1 VGIAGF
7 QGDLEE
13 HIGAMERTF
22 QHSSIKGRVTLVMK
36 SDDLDNIDGLLIPG
50 GESTV
55 IGGLSSMNGTF
66 QRMKARI
73 SEGMPVM
80 GTCAGLIMLSKRTY
94 DKVVGESK
102 QSLLGSLDVLVERNS
117 YGRQGNSFE
126 TDLSIPTLGK
136 EPFRGVFIRAPS
148 VKEIGPKVQVLAK
161 LGESIVCVKQDKIIG
176 TSFHPELTND
186 IRLHEFFLKSI
197 TEQN

>member
-1 VGIAGF
+1 MGIAGF

-22 QHSSIKGRVTLVMK
+22 QHSSINGRVTIVMK
-36 SDDLDNIDGLLIPG
+36 TNDLENIDGLLIPG

-66 QRMKARI
+66 QRMKAKI
-73 SEGMPVM
+73 NEGMPVL

-102 QSLLGSLDVLVERNS
+102 QSLLGTLDVLVERNS

-126 TDLSIPTLGK
+126 TDLSIPVLGK
-136 EPFRGVFIRAPS
+136 EPFRGVFIRAPA
-148 VKEIGPKVQVLAK
+148 VKEIGPKVEVLAK
-161 LGESIVCVKQDKIIG
+161 LAGSIVCVKQGRMIG

-186 IRLHEFFLKSI
+186 IRMHELFLKSI
-197 TEQN
+197 TEHN

>member
-13 HIGAMERTF
+13 HIGAMKRTF
-22 QHSSIKGRVTLVMK
+22 QRRSVNGQVTIVMK
-36 SDDLDNIDGLLIPG
+36 KDDLENIDGLLLPG

-66 QRMKARI
+66 QSMKAKI
-73 SEGMPVM
+73 NDGMPVL

-102 QSLLGSLDVLVERNS
+102 QSLLGTLDVLVERNS

-126 TDLSIPTLGK
+126 TDLSIPAIGK

-148 VKEIGPKVQVLAK
+148 VKEIGPKVEVLAK
-161 LGESIVCVKQDKIIG
+161 LHDSIVCVKQGTIIG

-186 IRLHEFFLKSI
+186 IRIHEFFLKSI
-197 TEQN
+197 TDQN

>member
-1 VGIAGF
+1 MGIAGF

-13 HIGAMERTF
+13 HVGAMERTF
-22 QHSSIKGRVTLVMK
+22 QHSSIKGKVVIVMK
-36 SDDLDNIDGLLIPG
+36 ADDLENIDGLLIPG

-55 IGGLSSMNGTF
+55 IGGLSSLNGTF
-66 QRMKARI
+66 QRMKVKI
-73 SEGMPVM
+73 NEGMPVM

-102 QSLLGSLDVLVERNS
+102 QSLLGTLDVLVERNS

-126 TDLSIPTLGK
+126 TDLSIPALGK

-148 VKEIGPKVQVLAK
+148 VKEIGPKVEVLAK
-161 LGESIVCVKQDKIIG
+161 LADSIVCVKQGKIIG

-197 TEQN
+197 TEHN

>member
-1 VGIAGF
+1 MGIAGF

-13 HIGAMERTF
+13 HIGAMKRTF
-22 QHSSIKGRVTLVMK
+22 QRRSVNGQVTIVMK
-36 SDDLDNIDGLLIPG
+36 KDDLENIDGLLLPG

-66 QRMKARI
+66 QSMKAKI
-73 SEGMPVM
+73 NDGMPVL

-102 QSLLGSLDVLVERNS
+102 QSLLGALDVLVERNS

-126 TDLSIPTLGK
+126 TDLSIPAIGK
-136 EPFRGVFIRAPS
+136 DPFRGVFIRAPS
-148 VKEIGPKVQVLAK
+148 VKEIGPKVEVLAK
-161 LGESIVCVKQDKIIG
+161 LHDSIVCVKQGTIIG

-186 IRLHEFFLKSI
+186 IRIHEFFLKSI
-197 TEQN
+197 TDQN

>member
-1 VGIAGF
+1 
-7 QGDLEE
+7 
-13 HIGAMERTF
+13 MERTF
-22 QHSSIKGRVTLVMK
+22 QHSSIKGKVTIVMK
-36 SDDLDNIDGLLIPG
+36 TTDLENIDGLLIPG

-66 QRMKARI
+66 QRMKAKI
-73 SEGMPVM
+73 NEGMPVL

-102 QSLLGSLDVLVERNS
+102 QSLLGTLDVLVERNS

-126 TDLSIPTLGK
+126 TDLSIPILGK
-136 EPFRGVFIRAPS
+136 EPFRGVFIRSPS
-148 VKEIGPKVQVLAK
+148 VKEVGPKVEVLAK
-161 LGESIVCVKQDKIIG
+161 LAGSIVCVKQGRMIG

-186 IRLHEFFLKSI
+186 IRMHELFLKSI
-197 TEQN
+197 TEHA

>member
-1 VGIAGF
+1 MGIAGF

-13 HIGAMERTF
+13 HIGAMKRAF
-22 QHSSIKGRVTLVMK
+22 QRRSVNGQVTIVMK
-36 SDDLDNIDGLLIPG
+36 KDDLENIDGLLLPG

-66 QRMKARI
+66 QSMKAKI
-73 SEGMPVM
+73 NDGMPVL

-102 QSLLGSLDVLVERNS
+102 QSLLGALDVLVERNS

-126 TDLSIPTLGK
+126 TDLSIPAIGK
-136 EPFRGVFIRAPS
+136 DPFRGVFIRAPS
-148 VKEIGPKVQVLAK
+148 VKEIGPKVEVLAK
-161 LGESIVCVKQDKIIG
+161 LHDSIVCVKQGTIIG

-186 IRLHEFFLKSI
+186 IRIHEFFLKSI
-197 TEQN
+197 TDQN

>member
-1 VGIAGF
+1 MGIAGF

-22 QHSSIKGRVTLVMK
+22 Q
-36 SDDLDNIDGLLIPG
+36 
-50 GESTV
+50 
-55 IGGLSSMNGTF
+55 
-66 QRMKARI
+66 RMKAKI
-73 SEGMPVM
+73 NEGMPVL

-102 QSLLGSLDVLVERNS
+102 QSLLGTLDVLVERNS

-126 TDLSIPTLGK
+126 TDLSIPVLGK
-136 EPFRGVFIRAPS
+136 EPFRGVFIRAPA
-148 VKEIGPKVQVLAK
+148 VKEIGPKVEVLAK
-161 LGESIVCVKQDKIIG
+161 LAGSIVCVKQGRMIG

-186 IRLHEFFLKSI
+186 IRMHELFLKSI
-197 TEQN
+197 TEHN

>member
-1 VGIAGF
+1 MGISGF

-22 QHSSIKGRVTLVMK
+22 QQSSINGKVDIVMK
-36 SDDLDNIDGLLIPG
+36 AADLDNIDGLLIPG

-55 IGGLSSMNGTF
+55 ISGLSSTNGTF
-66 QRMKARI
+66 QRMKAKI
-73 SEGMPVM
+73 NEGLPVM
-80 GTCAGLIMLSKRTY
+80 GTCAGLIMLSRRAY

-102 QSLLGSLDVLVERNS
+102 QSLLGTLDVVVERNS
-117 YGRQGNSFE
+117 YGRQNNSFE
-126 TDLSIPTLGK
+126 TNLSIPTLGE

-148 VKEIGPKVQVLAK
+148 VKEVGPKVEVLAK
-161 LGESIVCVKQDKIIG
+161 LGESIVCVKQGKIIG

>member
-1 VGIAGF
+1 VGISGF

-13 HIGAMERTF
+13 HIGAMERAF
-22 QHSSIKGRVTLVMK
+22 QQGSINGKVRIVMK
-36 SDDLDNIDGLLIPG
+36 AADLDNIDGLLIPG

-55 IGGLSSMNGTF
+55 IGGLSSTNGTF
-66 QRMKARI
+66 QRMKAKI
-73 SEGMPVM
+73 NEGMPVM

-94 DKVVGESK
+94 DKVVGDSK
-102 QSLLGSLDVLVERNS
+102 QSLLGNLDVLVERNT
-117 YGRQGNSFE
+117 YGRQSNSFE
-126 TDLSIPTLGK
+126 TDLSIPALGN

-148 VKEIGPKVQVLAK
+148 VKEIGPKVEVMAT
-161 LGESIVCVKQDKIIG
+161 LGESIVCVRQGKIIG

-186 IRLHEFFLKSI
+186 TRMHELFLKSI

>member
-1 VGIAGF
+1 MGIAGF

-13 HIGAMERTF
+13 HIGAMKRAF
-22 QHSSIKGRVTLVMK
+22 QRRSVDGQVTIVMK
-36 SDDLDNIDGLLIPG
+36 KDDLENIDGLLLPG

-66 QRMKARI
+66 QSMKAKI
-73 SEGMPVM
+73 NDGMPVL

-102 QSLLGSLDVLVERNS
+102 QSLLGTLDVLVERNS

-126 TDLSIPTLGK
+126 TDLSIPAIGK

-148 VKEIGPKVQVLAK
+148 VKEIGPKVEVLAK
-161 LGESIVCVKQDKIIG
+161 LHDSIVCVKQGTIIG

-186 IRLHEFFLKSI
+186 IRIHEFFLKSI
-197 TEQN
+197 TDQN